1 MRMLAIALSFAAR
14 VVRRVVGIVMQ
25 SRFASCGRHV
35 RVDPRGVFS
44 HDTIHLGDHVF
55 IAPGAFFSATRSFIH
70 VGNHVMFGPNVT
82 VLGGNHNVSEVGRYM
97 TDVTEKRPGDDLGVT
112 IEDDVWVGA
121 GATLLSGVTVARG
134 SIVAAG
140 AVVTKSF
147 PPYSII
153 GGVPARLI
161 RPRWDDATILE
172 HENRLHLKSRRP
184 SAPNPSSNHPLA

>member
-97 TDVTEKRPGDDLGVT
+97 TDVTEKRPGDDMGVT